1 MRNKTMKTL
10 FLSIIFLGTLAIA
23 LSGESN
29 SEISF
34 NRDIRPILSGNCF
47 QCHGPD
53 ENKRKGGLKELGGL
67 RLDTEEGARMDIGG
81 YAALAPGNPEES
93 ELYYLVTTED
103 EDDRMPPREQGKDRL
118 EDSEIALLKRWIE
131 EGGNYAGHWA
141 YQKITRPDVSE
152 IDAKGFTLSNPID
165 HFVAKRLISE
175 GLTQSPEAD
184 RRTLIR
190 RLSFDLTGLPPT
202 REEVDQF
209 LADKRPDAYARLVD
223 RLLDSPHYGERMA
236 VPWLDAVRFADTVG
250 YHSDRARDAS
260 PYRDYVID
268 SFNRD
273 LPFDQ
278 FTIEQLAGDLLP
290 HATLNQRIAAS
301 YSRINQ
307 ISGEGGIQDAEYLA
321 KYQAER
327 VRTTATVWLG
337 STLACAEC
345 HDHKFD
351 PFTTRDFYSFAA
363 FFADILEK
371 GAWNN
376 HGHYQEDIEKFKS
389 LPGISFGA
397 WGPVLEV
404 PDPGDGSDSTQQSR
418 FTLATIA
425 ATPREIRILPRG
437 NWTDK
442 SGEVVLPSTPAFLPA
457 AVSSTPDQRFTRLD
471 LARWIVH
478 PDNPLTARTVANR
491 LWAQFFGA
499 AISLKTGDFGSQGQW
514 PTHPDLLDWLAV
526 ELLENGW
533 SIKHL
538 VRTIVLSNTYRQ
550 SNAASSDLVTRDPE
564 NRLLARQSRRRLEAE
579 FIRDNALALGGLLD
593 YQVGGRSAKPYQPA
607 GYYRNLQFPAR
618 TYKPDSGRHQYR
630 RGVYTHWQR
639 TFPHPMLKNFDA
651 PSREE
656 CTVDRL
662 QSNTPLQALNLLNDP
677 SFIEAARA
685 FAERSLKQADENE
698 AISYAFERALARPP
712 GKEELT
718 FLREFHQ
725 RELQRYR
732 NDPTAAKEF
741 LAIGQS
747 PVAVSEDPAELAAMT
762 SVTRAILNLHE
773 TVTRN

>member
-1 MRNKTMKTL
+1 MKTV
-10 FLSIIFLGTLAIA
+10 FLSIIFFGTLPIA
-23 LSGESN
+23 ANGESDFDIN
-29 SEISF
+29 F
-34 NRDIRPILSGNCF
+34 NRDIRPILSDKCF

-53 ENKRKGGLKELGGL
+53 AKKRKGGLRKHGRL
-67 RLDTEEGARMDIGG
+67 RLDTEEGALMDIGG
-81 YAALAPGNPEES
+81 YAALVPGNPDES

-141 YQKITRPDVSE
+141 YQKITRPDVPE

-165 HFVAKRLISE
+165 HFVAERLISE

-190 RLSFDLTGLPPT
+190 RLSFDLTGLPPMP
-202 REEVDQF
+202 EEVHEF
-209 LADKRPDAYARLVD
+209 LSDKRPDAYGRLVD
-223 RLLDSPHYGERMA
+223 RLLASPHYGERMA

-250 YHSDRARDAS
+250 YHSDWERDVS
-260 PYRDYVID
+260 PYRDYIID

-290 HATLNQRIAAS
+290 DATLRQQVAAS
-301 YSRINQ
+301 YNRINQ
-307 ISGEGGIQDAEYLA
+307 ISKEGGIQDAEYLA

-363 FFADILEK
+363 FFGDILEK

-376 HGHYQEDIEKFKS
+376 DGNYQEDIEKFKS
-389 LPGISFGA
+389 LPGISFGV
-397 WGPVLEV
+397 WGPVFEV

-418 FTLATIA
+418 FTLATIS

-442 SGEVVLPSTPAFLPA
+442 SGEVVLPSTPAFLPSA
-457 AVSSTPDQRFTRLD
+457 ISSTPDQRFTRLD
-471 LARWIVH
+471 LARWIVD

-499 AISLKTGDFGSQGQW
+499 AISPNTGDLGSQGQW
-514 PTHPDLLDWLAV
+514 PTHPELLDWLAV
-526 ELLENGW
+526 ELIENGW

-550 SNAASSDLVTRDPE
+550 TSEASPGLIARDPG
-564 NRLLARQSRRRLEAE
+564 NRLLARQSHRRLDAE
-579 FIRDNALALGGLLD
+579 FIRDNALALAGLLD
-593 YQVGGRSAKPYQPA
+593 YRVGGRSARPYQPS
-607 GYYRNLQFPAR
+607 GYYRNLQFPER
-618 TYKPDSGRHQYR
+618 TYEPDSGRHQYR

-639 TFPHPMLKNFDA
+639 TFLHPMLKNFDA

-685 FAERSLKQADENE
+685 YAEKTLKQADDSN

-712 GKEELT
+712 GREELI
-718 FLREFHQ
+718 FLREFYQ
-725 RELQRYR
+725 REMQRYR
-732 NDPTAAKEF
+732 NDPAAAQEF

-747 PVAVSEDPAELAAMT
+747 PVAVEEDSAEMAAMT
-762 SVTRAILNLHE
+762 SVTRVILNLHE